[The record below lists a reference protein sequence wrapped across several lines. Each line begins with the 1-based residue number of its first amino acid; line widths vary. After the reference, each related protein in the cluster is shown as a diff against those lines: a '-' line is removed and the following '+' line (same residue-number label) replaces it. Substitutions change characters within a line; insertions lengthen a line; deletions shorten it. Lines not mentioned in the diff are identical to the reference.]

1 MLMLFLI
8 RIKLNSYNFFA
19 SFSILHIQGVD
30 YRFMITRISKK
41 SDAVNLLEKADLSKG
56 WRSDE
61 RTKKSKHSL
70 PHI

>member
-1 MLMLFLI
+1 
-8 RIKLNSYNFFA
+8 
-19 SFSILHIQGVD
+19 
-30 YRFMITRISKK
+30 MITRISKK

-56 WRSDE
+56 WRNDE